1 VPPTYKTDVM
11 GMRGSFSDYTA
22 HMYSIQDNTSARMR
36 QAKRPVEWYAP
47 HLPWL
52 FRRGAGERQ
61 KAVYFFY
68 PHAKLEVACPPLPRC
83 ASFCGAGTSSR
94 ADHPIWSLDDLEL
107 EPLGRG

>member
-1 VPPTYKTDVM
+1 LHPLDDRRSFMKLSPPHSLST
-11 GMRGSFSDYTA
+11 RIAWS
-22 HMYSIQDNTSARMR
+22 H
-36 QAKRPVEWYAP
+36 
-47 HLPWL
+47 
-52 FRRGAGERQ
+52 
-61 KAVYFFY
+61 YFFY